1 MRHEL
6 TAEQIDFYR
15 ENGYL
20 VIENFLDA
28 DELAEWR
35 RCTDESVTER
45 LGGSVEVYDKSTGS
59 VKFLC
64 ASIYTMLTSI
74 RFTLWYA
81 QVGA

>member
-35 RCTDESVTER
+35 RMH
-45 LGGSVEVYDKSTGS
+45 G
-59 VKFLC
+59 
-64 ASIYTMLTSI
+64 
-74 RFTLWYA
+74 
-81 QVGA
+81 